1 MAWPTSMS
9 ASKKSFPMIGFHG
22 SRVGKGELVRDASFR
37 GCWGAEMAAIAA
49 SHQAPV
55 NPCMSGTTE
64 HEVGPSP
71 GGDCCDRHK
80 CPSFCHS
87 RPASYKELVFSPL
100 TAEISNDGEARLAC
114 LSSPLTLLVSSYAP
128 FLTIAFPHQAP
139 NICDCGT

>member
-22 SRVGKGELVRDASFR
+22 SRVGEGELVRDASFR
-37 GCWGAEMAAIAA
+37 ACWGAEMAATAT

-64 HEVGPSP
+64 HEIGPSP

-80 CPSFCHS
+80 CPAFCHS
-87 RPASYKELVFSPL
+87 GPAGYKELVFSPL
-100 TAEISNDGEARLAC
+100 TAEISNDGEARRGTCMSLFPSDSLGSLICPISDYC
-114 LSSPLTLLVSSYAP
+114 LLPSSLQHP
-128 FLTIAFPHQAP
+128 
-139 NICDCGT
+139 